1 MANHVRRQ
9 IREAV
14 ATLLTGLTTTGAN
27 VFQSRLQPL
36 PDSKLPALKI
46 ITDAEQIEPFD
57 IGGNV
62 KSRSLNVG
70 VIAAAKSASDVD
82 DVLDQIIKEVE
93 IKMSTNPT
101 LSGLVKDIVL
111 ESIDIDMSGETD
123 KNTGQAIMSFTAS
136 YFTTVAAPDV
146 SI

>member
-14 ATLLTGLTTTGAN
+14 ATLLTGLTTTGTN

-36 PDSKLPALKI
+36 PENKLPALKI
-46 ITDAEQIEPFD
+46 ITDAEQIEHFD
-57 IGGNV
+57 ISGNIRD
-62 KSRSLNVG
+62 RSLTVG
-70 VIAAAKSASDVD
+70 VIAVVKAISDVD
-82 DVLDQIIKEVE
+82 DVLDEIIKEVE
-93 IKMSTNPT
+93 IKMSSNPT

-111 ESIDIDMSGETD
+111 DSIDIDMSGETD
-123 KNTGQAIMSFTAS
+123 KNTGQAIMSFTAN

>member
-14 ATLLTGLTTTGAN
+14 AALLTGLTTTGAN

-36 PDSKLPALKI
+36 PDNKLPALKI
-46 ITDAEQIEPFD
+46 ITDAEQLEPLD
-57 IGGNV
+57 ISGNFV
-62 KSRSLNVG
+62 NRSLTVG
-70 VIAAAKSASDVD
+70 VIAVAKAVSDVD
-82 DVLDQIIKEVE
+82 DVIDEIIKEVE
-93 IKMSTNPT
+93 IKLATDRT

-111 ESIDIDMSGETD
+111 VSIDIDMSGETE
-123 KNTGQAIMSFTAS
+123 KNTGQAIMNFTAN